1 MREPNRKAV
10 VMTSFSAM
18 FRSIATIGLPLALLA
33 ALTVP
38 LHAAEPHRGGSLVY
52 AYLSGP
58 GTLDPHVASS
68 MVELEVIHHIF
79 EPLVAID
86 GSYNAKPVLAS
97 KIETSADATV
107 FSFTLRKGVKFQN
120 GKEMTSA
127 DVLASFERYRKVS
140 PNASVLAD
148 VDGFEAPDPYSFVIR
163 TLSSSTSS
171 SRRSIRSRSCRPSRR
186 TRQRARSTSSE
197 PARSCSASGSRTAI
211 S

>member
-10 VMTSFSAM
+10 VMTSFSVM
-18 FRSIATIGLPLALLA
+18 FRTIAMMGWTIAFLA
-33 ALTVP
+33 ALANPVD
-38 LHAAEPHRGGSLVY
+38 AAEPHRGGSLVY

-86 GSYNAKPVLAS
+86 GNYNAKPVLAS
-97 KIETSADATV
+97 KVETSADAKV
-107 FSFTLRKGVKFQN
+107 FTFTLRKGVKFHN

-127 DVLASFERYRKVS
+127 DVLASFARYRKVS

-148 VDGFEAPDPYSFVIR
+148 VDSFDAPDPFSFLIR
-163 TLSSSTSS
+163 LKKPNAVFVDVLKSPVYPFE
-171 SRRSIRSRSCRPSRR
+171 IL
-186 TRQRARSTSSE
+186 
-197 PARSCSASGSRTAI
+197 PAEQKDK
-211 S
+211 